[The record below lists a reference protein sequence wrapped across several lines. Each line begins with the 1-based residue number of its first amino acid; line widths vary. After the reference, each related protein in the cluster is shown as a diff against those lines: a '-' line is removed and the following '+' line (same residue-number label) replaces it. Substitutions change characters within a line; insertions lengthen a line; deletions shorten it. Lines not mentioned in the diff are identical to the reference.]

1 MLVEPFI
8 TSREAANLL
17 GISLRTV
24 QLWVE
29 NKVLRAWKTA
39 GGHRRVVLSSVEDL
53 IRQQQQA
60 INGTNIGANM
70 PVVLVVEDNQEMRN
84 LYEGYFKRWKLPL
97 TLMMATNGFEGLI
110 QIGQQNP
117 SLAIVDLNM
126 PGMDGFQMIRALKE
140 NSERDD
146 MELIVVTGLS
156 EKEIE
161 QGGGLPDGV
170 KLMQKPI
177 KFSDLQAL
185 LLEKLLLELPITA

>member
-1 MLVEPFI
+1 MSVEPFI

-17 GISLRTV
+17 GVSLRTV

-29 NKVLRAWKTA
+29 NKALRAWKTA
-39 GGHRRVVLSSVEDL
+39 GGHRRVVLRSVEDL
-53 IRQQQQA
+53 IRQQQKA
-60 INGTNIGANM
+60 IDGANIGANM

-140 NSERDD
+140 NGERDD

-185 LLEKLLLELPITA
+185 LLEELLLELPITA